1 MSGKKGRGLKIVLII
16 LLIIAGIPLVAIGTS
31 FIGRISPD
39 SVIPDTF
46 EIYASIP
53 NPASLVNHVLEHK
66 HLADILAL
74 AELAPLLPALNDL
87 RQAELTGNRVFR
99 LLARGRLDA
108 AILPG
113 DRILAAWD
121 TGILSPFLRAMPVLI
136 RRFSIP
142 NLYHVQAGANNR
154 FEYRMEDGTVF
165 FVGQHR
171 NLLIISNNS
180 ALYNSVLSGDF
191 NYEDKFALIAREYRT
206 GDFDIGF
213 LLSPETLANMLAN
226 SADGDAAPNELLGAF
241 NLLDF
246 PGPIKASLAVLP
258 GQLRF
263 RLATPLETGNPAL
276 QTIIQ
281 RNSQVTPLEA
291 MIPAS
296 AQYLTLLSAGTLQEL
311 LNAASAIAHAS
322 GGGADWDDAIRSA
335 DRSARL
341 ALGMNLE
348 ELLFSWSGTQ
358 FAIFGL
364 EGRPNPVIAIEIN
377 DEQKRT
383 EVFNR
388 AFSSIFVSENIQLTL
403 DGHRIPRIQLPGFL
417 NTFLQFMNIHVPS
430 PFYIVHNNY
439 LFISESAETLLA
451 AVNAARRNE
460 VLPRTEVWRTLSDIS
475 GPASVTLYYSLDRSL
490 PFFLTANNT
499 LTSVLRLYR
508 QGLLRLHLHDSL
520 MTVSL
525 HIIPGAVSGLVPVPG
540 FPIDLMGADRV
551 RTNNRLYRVA
561 SGANT
566 RLILT
571 RGNDVLAVNPFNR
584 TITEMSFPGSPGASL
599 YAIPAKTGDGIWVV
613 NSRGHVSLVNT
624 RLENLRGFPVSTG
637 INLSAPPAA
646 WGDRLF
652 LSCESGSV
660 CTVDSRSSI
669 RSWGNTFF
677 APLRSPPS
685 FVEFR
690 NRTFAAVYP
699 KSFFGEIFLLD
710 ENGKPLP
717 NWPVYVPGIAYGSPL
732 PFVSRDDGITGR
744 LLVAF
749 ITQAGELAV
758 YTETAQMLPGFPIQL
773 AGVFFLQPVF
783 DGQRLWIIE
792 SSGILYSI
800 ALNGEVL
807 SERIPRLNVMEEGY
821 ITLADVTHES
831 YGAELFFTGDGNALH
846 GYSRDFRALEG
857 FPLPVW
863 GRPVFGDL
871 DGDGRMDIAG
881 IGMDSRLYMW
891 RVR

>member
-1 MSGKKGRGLKIVLII
+1 MNRSLKIAVIILII
-16 LLIIAGIPLVAIGTS
+16 IAAIPLVAIGTS
-31 FIGRISPD
+31 FIGRIAPD

-46 EIYASIP
+46 EIYVSIP
-53 NPASLVNHVLEHK
+53 NPASLANHVLEHK

-87 RQAELTGNRVFR
+87 IQAELTGNRVFR
-99 LLARGRLDA
+99 RLARGRLDA
-108 AILPG
+108 AILPEG
-113 DRILAAWD
+113 RILVAWD
-121 TGILSPFLRAMPVLI
+121 TGILSPFLRTMPVLI
-136 RRFSIP
+136 RGLRIP
-142 NLYHVQAGANNR
+142 NLYHVQARGNNR
-154 FEYRMEDGTVF
+154 FEYRLDDGTVF

-171 NLLIISNNS
+171 NLLIISNN
-180 ALYNSVLSGDF
+180 APLYNSVLSGDF
-191 NYEDKFALIAREYRT
+191 DFEDKFAVIAQKYHT
-206 GDFDIGF
+206 DDFDIGF
-213 LLSPETLANMLAN
+213 LIAPETFVNLLTNNA
-226 SADGDAAPNELLGAF
+226 ADDSGSGAASNELIGAF

-258 GQLRF
+258 DQLRF
-263 RLATPLETGNPAL
+263 RFASLLETDNPAL
-276 QTIIQ
+276 QAIIQ
-281 RNSQVTPLEA
+281 RNSQATPLEA

-322 GGGADWDDAIRSA
+322 GGGADWDGAIRSA

-341 ALGMNLE
+341 ALGMDLE

-358 FAIFGL
+358 FAVYGL
-364 EGRPNPVIAIEIN
+364 EGRPNPVIAIEIK

-388 AFSSIFVSENIQLTL
+388 AFRSLFVSENIQLTL

-417 NTFLQFMNIHVPS
+417 NTFLRFMNIHVPS

-439 LFISESAETLLA
+439 LLVSESAETLLA
-451 AVNAARRNE
+451 AVNAIRRNE

-475 GPASVTLYYSLDRSL
+475 GPASISLYYSLDRSL
-490 PFFLTANNT
+490 PFFLTADNT

-508 QGLLRLHLHDSL
+508 QGLLRIHLHNGL
-520 MTVSL
+520 MTVNL
-525 HIIPGAVSGLVPVPG
+525 HVIPGGVSGVVPVPG
-540 FPIDLMGADRV
+540 FPIDLMGVNRV

-637 INLSAPPAA
+637 INLSAPPAV
-646 WGDRLF
+646 WGDRVF

-660 CTVDSRSSI
+660 YTVDSRSSI
-669 RSWGNTFF
+669 RTWGNTFF

-685 FVEFR
+685 FISFR
-690 NRTFAAVYP
+690 NRTFAAVYLR
-699 KSFFGEIFLLD
+699 SFFGEIFLLD
-710 ENGKPLP
+710 ENGNTLP
-717 NWPVYVPGIAYGSPL
+717 HWPVSVSGIAYGSPL
-732 PFVSRDDGITGR
+732 PFISRDAGAQER

-800 ALNGEVL
+800 GLNGEVL
-807 SERIPRLNVMEEGY
+807 RERIPRLNVMEEGY
-821 ITLADVTHES
+821 ITIADVTHDSFGLEI
-831 YGAELFFTGDGNALH
+831 FFTGDGNALH

-857 FPLPVW
+857 FPLPAW

-881 IGMDSRLYMW
+881 ISMDSRLYMW